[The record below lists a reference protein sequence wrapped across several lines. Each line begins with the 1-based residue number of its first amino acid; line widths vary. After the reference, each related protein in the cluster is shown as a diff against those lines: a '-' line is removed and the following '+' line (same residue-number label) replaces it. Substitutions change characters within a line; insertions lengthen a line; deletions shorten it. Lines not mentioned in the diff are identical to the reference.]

1 MSVLKGEGTT
11 VILYGT
17 TNVST
22 GARAYRGYLARP
34 DLMGEWPTVVLPS
47 PSYEASSSV
56 HAICRDLARNGI
68 AAVAPDTDGLDAF
81 IGFITNPAGHW
92 SNAEYGFGILS
103 VGDGSTADATV
114 AVASGLVSSLA
125 LVDPTLDQAALG
137 LLTEVAVPVLG
148 CSGRVG
154 LAGLEDAR
162 AAAPHAEWVV
172 YDGVG
177 AQYWNINAEGYDQVA
192 AEDTRDRV
200 IEFFAESL
208 PVKI

>member
-1 MSVLKGEGTT
+1 
-11 VILYGT
+11 
-17 TNVST
+17 
-22 GARAYRGYLARP
+22 
-34 DLMGEWPTVVLPS
+34 
-47 PSYEASSSV
+47 V

-103 VGDGSTADATV
+103 VGDGASADATA
-114 AVASGLVSSLA
+114 AVSSGLVSSLA

-148 CSGRVG
+148 CSGREG

-172 YDGVG
+172 YEGVG

-208 PVKI
+208 PVRI

>member
-11 VILYGT
+11 VMLYGST
-17 TNVST
+17 DVST
-22 GARAYRGYLARP
+22 GSRSYPGYLARP
-34 DLMGEWPTVVLPS
+34 DLRGEWPTVVVTS
-47 PSYEASSSV
+47 PLDGAASSV
-56 HAICRDLARNGI
+56 KAICRAIARHGV
-68 AAVAPDTDGLDAF
+68 AAVAPAPGGLDPF

-103 VGDGSTADATV
+103 VGDGSTADTTA

-125 LVDPTLDQAALG
+125 LVDPTLDQATLG

-148 CSGRVG
+148 CSGREG

-177 AQYWNINAEGYDQVA
+177 AQYWNINADGYDRVA

>member
-22 GARAYRGYLARP
+22 RARAYRGYLARP
-34 DLMGEWPTVVLPS
+34 DLMGEWPTVVVPS

-68 AAVAPDTDGLDAF
+68 AAVAPGTDGLDAF

-92 SNAEYGFGILS
+92 SNAEHGFGILS
-103 VGDGSTADATV
+103 VGDASTAETTA

-148 CSGRVG
+148 CSGREG
-154 LAGLEDAR
+154 LGGLDDAR
-162 AAAPHAEWVV
+162 AAAPQAEWVV
-172 YDGVG
+172 YDGAG
-177 AQYWNINAEGYDQVA
+177 AQYWNINAEGYNRVA

-200 IEFFAESL
+200 IEFFAKSL